1 MQKQVADFNR
11 ENSDYY
17 IEILSY
23 EDREDSYR
31 AFLMDLTTGK
41 EADIVVLPSAYE
53 EVFLEK
59 NLLVDLYPFMEK
71 DKEIH
76 KGDFLPNVLKAYE
89 RGGKLYQTVSKVNI
103 SGWMTKKSNLKGADS
118 WDWNT
123 FERLLEEHSRPHC
136 FQMHPVKK

>member
-59 NLLVDLYPFMEK
+59 ICLWIYIRLWKKIKRF
-71 DKEIH
+71 I
-76 KGDFLPNVLKAYE
+76 KGIF
-89 RGGKLYQTVSKVNI
+89 
-103 SGWMTKKSNLKGADS
+103 
-118 WDWNT
+118 
-123 FERLLEEHSRPHC
+123 C
-136 FQMHPVKK
+136 QMF